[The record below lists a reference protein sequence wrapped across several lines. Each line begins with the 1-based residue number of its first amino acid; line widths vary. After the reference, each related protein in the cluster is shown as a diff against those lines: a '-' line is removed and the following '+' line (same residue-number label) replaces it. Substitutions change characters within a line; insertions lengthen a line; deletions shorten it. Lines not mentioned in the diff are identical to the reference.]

1 MIYRTAHRVVIV
13 VACVVQIAVLSAQ
26 QGADAWYGR
35 LGAKSKDFEAPKTF
49 SGAFQIELPKDW
61 QLVPGHTG
69 TVFLVAEKKKGGPGA
84 AIALEYMSLQA
95 AISPSVLPALGAQ
108 LLKDVQARELG
119 GSNFTQEVISKN
131 DRSLILI
138 QYDRP
143 SLTGGRD
150 HIVQY
155 SIPVGTTMYHLI
167 CIAPKADIEKY
178 RSTFAY
184 TAASFTA
191 NKPAA

>member
-1 MIYRTAHRVVIV
+1 MTHRMARRLMIV
-13 VACVVQIAVLSAQ
+13 VTCILEMTALTAQ
-26 QGADAWYGR
+26 QGGDAWYGR
-35 LGAKSKDFEAPKTF
+35 LGAKSKDFDAPKTF

-61 QLVPGHTG
+61 QMVPGHTG

-84 AIALEYMSLQA
+84 AIVLEYMSLQA
-95 AISPSVLPALGAQ
+95 TISPSVLPALGAQ

-119 GSNFTQEVISKN
+119 GSNFTQQVITKT

-143 SLTGGRD
+143 NLTGGKD
-150 HIVQY
+150 HVVQY

-167 CIAPKADIEKY
+167 CIAPKVDIEKY

-191 NKPAA
+191 NKPGA

>member
-1 MIYRTAHRVVIV
+1 MTHRTTRRIVIG
-13 VACVVQIAVLSAQ
+13 VACVVQVTVLAAQ
-26 QGADAWYGR
+26 GGDAWYGR
-35 LGAKSKDFEAPKTF
+35 QGAKSKDFDGPKTF

-95 AISPSVLPALGAQ
+95 AVSPSVLPALGAQ
-108 LLKDVQARELG
+108 LLKDVQARELR
-119 GSNFTQEVISKN
+119 GSNFTQQVITRS
-131 DRSLILI
+131 DRSLIMI
-138 QYDRP
+138 HYDRP
-143 SLTGGRD
+143 NLIGGQD

-167 CIAPKADIEKY
+167 CIAPRESIEKY

-184 TAASFTA
+184 TAASFSA
-191 NKPAA
+191 AKPGT

>member
-1 MIYRTAHRVVIV
+1 MTHRTTRRIVIG
-13 VACVVQIAVLSAQ
+13 VACVVQVTVLAAQ
-26 QGADAWYGR
+26 QGGDAWYGR
-35 LGAKSKDFEAPKTF
+35 QGAKSKDFDGPKTF

-95 AISPSVLPALGAQ
+95 AVSPSVLPALGAQ
-108 LLKDVQARELG
+108 LLKDVQARELR
-119 GSNFTQEVISKN
+119 GSNFTQQVITRS
-131 DRSLILI
+131 DRSVIMI
-138 QYDRP
+138 HYDRP
-143 SLTGGRD
+143 NLIGGQD

-167 CIAPKADIEKY
+167 CIAPRESIEKY

-184 TAASFTA
+184 TAASFSA
-191 NKPAA
+191 AKPGT